1 MENERSNAPQTL
13 DEDSMH
19 SDTLVPS
26 MLFTYIAHS
35 HGDTEDVQEW
45 ADTTAGDTHLGK
57 RKTKLGSSKQKGK
70 KLNSLMDP
78 KRRKILRV
86 TIEQLTIVNMMVEK
100 MMMVVM
106 GMGDVMVEHIVLGVV
121 VMDGVMP
128 KAVVWWIGDSLKR
141 VSSSMPHK
149 IHIKEHL
156 SPNEI

>member
-1 MENERSNAPQTL
+1 M
-13 DEDSMH
+13 
-19 SDTLVPS
+19 
-26 MLFTYIAHS
+26 
-35 HGDTEDVQEW
+35 
-45 ADTTAGDTHLGK
+45 
-57 RKTKLGSSKQKGK
+57 
-70 KLNSLMDP
+70 
-78 KRRKILRV
+78 RV
-86 TIEQLTIVNMMVEK
+86 TIQQLTLANMMVEK